1 MEAQWHESAPCSDG
15 CCNSPSDSAV
25 SALQSKFKEISQRRS
40 KGKEIPD
47 VPLVCPSE
55 PLQKKSDKEP
65 SSLSIPEVKFF
76 KSSSGSDV
84 VSEVQ
89 NLTVSSHLKEKKQ
102 EMEGDL
108 IPSFDSSLCGGSR
121 MDSLTTSEDGGTI
134 LSKTISSPRY
144 RTTLKS
150 FWKAAHPKT
159 IVSNREV
166 DSLPITMKNLITASE
181 EEQKLRVRGNMVH
194 KDLPGLESAFEK
206 QLPPDEPER
215 EEISEAEKAHTT
227 KPILAML
234 AEGQYQPPL
243 VNKGLPP
250 SYKAANWETA
260 IIPGMENNIRAD
272 LILSPRHE
280 QAKRVLERARLKARS
295 QYQNSDQGTQ
305 TTQRE
310 VTELLPVHNTPPQII
325 TATHEQKLSLP
336 VQSQD
341 VRRRNREHNVHLRR
355 RGQLFGDVNFEDESK
370 KETEP
375 HYQDKVCKGRLGLM
389 DSSLGLGLP
398 LVVAPGIK
406 GLGSSQGSVEIPL
419 TIPTNHGE
427 PSLETLLCKD
437 KPKKCEACG
446 SILMPSHSKEP
457 SQNAKGQKS
466 SDKPFVTSGQSSH
479 QIIQPNLLE
488 ATMLT
493 GSSSLDENDEAAGP
507 SDAGDRV
514 SAFGKLRRRSRQGEN
529 RVETSHGPY
538 ARGQDLLAQ
547 RRNSRTRSSLEE
559 VAGPRS
565 KPARGVTFA
574 IDSFIP
580 TATSSRNYRN
590 IETPSLKQLPI
601 KSALKSG
608 SKSRPSDLQGVKYL
622 SLVQE
627 VDYAVS
633 TPQDLGAPSQ
643 VSQVSSGLTPCI
655 KPSSLRYS
663 SPVGTPVEPVD
674 ALSPCEDST
683 CAASHPSDCRPIV
696 RGVAMSKTEDLRAEL
711 LRSEHRKAE
720 LLWDVNFC
728 ASRRTL
734 EKEGRTKLSLR
745 RFFSAMGL
753 NSMGLIGKGSRS
765 SSMEHLSLS
774 SARSS
779 PSPTHKGQTLL
790 QRTPSLQALHTES
803 PLAQL
808 RKASSVQSLQSP
820 KKKYERS
827 AVLGDLHLPLILGP
841 RDLHV
846 NKGMEIVDTAQISGP
861 MGRIIQTF
869 PDSSLLLELTRPDN
883 GPFGFVIS
891 RGKGRPDSGVYV
903 EQVAGSSTENIYTSL
918 LGVGDEILEVNGEK
932 VTGLSL
938 DQVTCLMTR
947 ESTATV
953 RILPHRWIQH

>member
-1 MEAQWHESAPCSDG
+1 
-15 CCNSPSDSAV
+15 
-25 SALQSKFKEISQRRS
+25 
-40 KGKEIPD
+40 
-47 VPLVCPSE
+47 
-55 PLQKKSDKEP
+55 
-65 SSLSIPEVKFF
+65 
-76 KSSSGSDV
+76 
-84 VSEVQ
+84 
-89 NLTVSSHLKEKKQ
+89 
-102 EMEGDL
+102 
-108 IPSFDSSLCGGSR
+108 
-121 MDSLTTSEDGGTI
+121 
-134 LSKTISSPRY
+134 
-144 RTTLKS
+144 
-150 FWKAAHPKT
+150 
-159 IVSNREV
+159 
-166 DSLPITMKNLITASE
+166 MKNLITASE

-627 VDYAVS
+627 VERSLHYAVS

-674 ALSPCEDST
+674 SLSPCEDST